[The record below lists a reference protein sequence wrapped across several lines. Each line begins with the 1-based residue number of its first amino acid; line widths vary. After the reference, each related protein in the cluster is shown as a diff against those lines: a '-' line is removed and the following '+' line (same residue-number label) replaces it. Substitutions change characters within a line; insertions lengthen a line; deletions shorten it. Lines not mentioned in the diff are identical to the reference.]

1 MARGPLTELWFRR
14 LVFVLVAL
22 FLFYLR
28 LLPLGSVA
36 GQWPGP
42 DLLLCLIFAWLVR
55 RPEYVPVWLVAL
67 VVLFE
72 DMLLQRPPGLW
83 AALVVMASEFLRGRA
98 ALMRELNFAIEWF
111 QAALAMIAL
120 LLVYRFVFILT
131 LMPQP
136 GFGYAMIQTG
146 ATILAYPVMVWISRH
161 GLGVY
166 KPAAGEVDARGRRL

>member
-1 MARGPLTELWFRR
+1 MVRGPLADLWFRR
-14 LVFVLVAL
+14 LVFALVAL

-28 LLPLGSVA
+28 LLPLDSVA

-42 DLLLCLIFAWLVR
+42 DLMLCLVLAWVVR
-55 RPEYVPVWLVAL
+55 RPEYVPVWLVAGVIL
-67 VVLFE
+67 ME

-83 AALVVMASEFLRGRA
+83 TALVVVASEFLRGRA
-98 ALMRELNFAIEWF
+98 ALMRELNFAVEWF
-111 QAALAMIAL
+111 QAALAMLAL

-136 GFGYAMIQTG
+136 GFSYAMIQMA
-146 ATILAYPVMVWISRH
+146 ATILAYPVMAWISRH
-161 GLGVY
+161 VLGVH

>member
-1 MARGPLTELWFRR
+1 MVRGPLTELWFRR

-42 DLLLCLIFAWLVR
+42 DLMLCLIFAWLVR
-55 RPEYVPVWLVAL
+55 RPEYVPVWLVAA
-67 VVLFE
+67 VVLVE

-98 ALMRELNFAIEWF
+98 ALMRELNFAVEWF
-111 QAALAMIAL
+111 QATLAMLAL

-136 GFGYAMIQTG
+136 GFGYAMIQMG

-161 GLGVY
+161 VLGVY